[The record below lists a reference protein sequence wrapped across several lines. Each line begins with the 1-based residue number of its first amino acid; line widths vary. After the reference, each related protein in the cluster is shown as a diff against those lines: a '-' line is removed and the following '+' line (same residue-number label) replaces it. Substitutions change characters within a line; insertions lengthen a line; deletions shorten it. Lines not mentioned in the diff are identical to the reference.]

1 MFNDI
6 PSHRP
11 PHETR
16 KFPLDP
22 FGCHAAL
29 EQLEILRIINPDID
43 VRRIAFV
50 TGARMR
56 NIAHENPFVAL
67 AVGHVTKISNVGFTK
82 LRSIRT
88 DLVSTAGVMTPRY
101 PPPPT
106 GAQHKTASHS

>member
-67 AVGHVTKISNVGFTK
+67 AVGSVTKISKV
-82 LRSIRT
+82 RSPKWRLIRT
-88 DLVSTAGVMTPRY
+88 DLVSTGGVFTPRS
-101 PPPPT
+101 PPPPA
-106 GAQHKTASHS
+106 GPQHK